1 MFNKDAATL
10 LTFMNQRLK
19 HENADLL
26 PRDDYKEFLELAKQI
41 LGETPERQRGY
52 IYTIQRPRAD
62 IHARWMSKSQKPS
75 KAQFAPAQVPWHP
88 RHTKRKLEKMTLF
101 ILFD

>member
-52 IYTIQRPRAD
+52 IYTIQRP
-62 IHARWMSKSQKPS
+62 
-75 KAQFAPAQVPWHP
+75 
-88 RHTKRKLEKMTLF
+88 
-101 ILFD
+101 